1 MALSPE
7 LEFDVIP
14 EEELQPV
21 LKTFRFDF
29 EKNILTS
36 EIIDGIEAAKQ
47 MILIALR
54 IPRYS
59 YPILSSDIGNEIEE
73 LLADNEVTIEYKIM
87 ELPRLI
93 EDALIYFDFVE
104 SVDEFEIEHK
114 DDAFYVNF
122 IVQTTVGTIEMREV
136 FGENV

>member
-47 MILIALR
+47 MIMFALL
-54 IPRYS
+54 IPRYA
-59 YPILSSDIGNEIEE
+59 YPILSSDFGNEIEE
-73 LLADNEVTIEYKIM
+73 LLTDNEVNIEYKKM

-93 EDALIYFDFVE
+93 EEALIYLDFVE

-122 IVQTTVGTIEMREV
+122 VVYTTVGPIEMEEV
-136 FGENV
+136 FGEGV

>member
-7 LEFDVIP
+7 LNF
-14 EEELQPV
+14 EEIAAEDLRPV

-36 EIIDGIEAAKQ
+36 EVIDGIEAAKQ
-47 MILIALR
+47 IIMFALR
-54 IPRYS
+54 IPRYA
-59 YPILSSDIGNEIEE
+59 YPILSSDFGNEIED
-73 LLADNEVTIEYKIM
+73 LLTDNEVTIEYKKM

-93 EDALIYFDFVE
+93 EDALIYLDFVE
-104 SVDEFEIEHK
+104 SVEEFEIEHK

-122 IVQTTVGTIEMREV
+122 VVHTTEGPIEMEEV
-136 FGENV
+136 FGEGV